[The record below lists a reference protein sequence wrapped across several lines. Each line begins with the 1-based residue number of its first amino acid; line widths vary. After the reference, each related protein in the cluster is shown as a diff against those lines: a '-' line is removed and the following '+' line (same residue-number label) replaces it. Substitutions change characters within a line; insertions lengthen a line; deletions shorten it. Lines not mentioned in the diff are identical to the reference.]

1 MEEDLK
7 LLKMEY
13 LSNHLLDQTQIW
25 NLCLYDQTIVYK
37 SLKQRN
43 FKLKLRWPKQIL
55 QILKM
60 KRTHN
65 GRRPQVERCP
75 QSVQNVTY
83 EFLGG
88 N

>member
-37 SLKQRN
+37 SLKRRN